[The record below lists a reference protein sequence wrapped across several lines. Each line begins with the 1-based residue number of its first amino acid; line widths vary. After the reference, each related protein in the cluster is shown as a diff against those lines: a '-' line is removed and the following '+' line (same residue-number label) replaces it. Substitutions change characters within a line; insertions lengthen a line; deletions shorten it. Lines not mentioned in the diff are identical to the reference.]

1 MRNKIIDF
9 HMHPFSGSMEN
20 LCHYKDGFDKDSK
33 ESRRYMEKAEIGHIC
48 GSVLDGCWPEMDFKH
63 VRRLNQSALK
73 LWELYGG
80 FYTPGIH
87 IHPGF
92 VRESCEEVRIMAEK
106 GVKLIGELVPYLHGW
121 SNREDEGL
129 MEILA
134 AVKNYD
140 MVVSYHSEPDF
151 HMEKMI
157 EAYPEISFVAAHPGE
172 KPRVEQHIEDMKKYE
187 NLYLDL
193 SGTGLHRFGVVKY
206 LIDRVGADRIL
217 FGTDYPICNPGMYVA
232 AVRMEEI
239 SEQEREKIFHENAEK
254 LLGI

>member
-20 LCHYKDGFDKDSK
+20 LCHYKDGFDKDAK

-48 GSVLDGCWPEMDFKH
+48 GSVLDGCWPEM
-63 VRRLNQSALK
+63 
-73 LWELYGG
+73 
-80 FYTPGIH
+80 
-87 IHPGF
+87 
-92 VRESCEEVRIMAEK
+92 
-106 GVKLIGELVPYLHGW
+106 
-121 SNREDEGL
+121 
-129 MEILA
+129 
-134 AVKNYD
+134 
-140 MVVSYHSEPDF
+140 
-151 HMEKMI
+151 
-157 EAYPEISFVAAHPGE
+157 
-172 KPRVEQHIEDMKKYE
+172 
-187 NLYLDL
+187 DL

-239 SEQEREKIFHENAEK
+239 SEQEREKIFHINAEK